1 LKGALHSLLAVL
13 GELPGLVLYSGLG
26 TCAVVVC
33 VCAAGVG
40 ERVVEELMADSTNRG
55 GCQPRAVSAP
65 GRGGGKA
72 TAPAHGP
79 PLARRGAESFASV
92 RGFWPTRASREVPD
106 NTDVCNGSFFLQLGG
121 SFAISF
127 SNISLIYITYI

>member
-1 LKGALHSLLAVL
+1 
-13 GELPGLVLYSGLG
+13 
-26 TCAVVVC
+26 VVC

-106 NTDVCNGSFFLQLGG
+106 NTDVCNGSFF
-121 SFAISF
+121 FTTWWF
-127 SNISLIYITYI
+127 FCNIFFQYFFNLYNLYIEVQSIWRICYD